1 MASAPA
7 SAPPRGPP
15 GSLGRVSEAGQRP
28 RARSPVVERLAHGVE
43 GWHRQLQ
50 HVHEGE
56 CVRGRGSR
64 PFSAGSAGVQ
74 ACVRVRHVLQRE
86 HAGGHWRREG
96 LRRARRARR
105 GGRTHARWTAPP
117 PRALRAAPPPPRL
130 RRPPAPAGAAW
141 RPPADSTPPPQT
153 RRALQPHPPF
163 SCSPAVVLDLWR
175 RRNAVVLDPL
185 FVTAVNE
192 HAKRALQARDSSAR
206 RRSSARAAHEHRS
219 TV

>member
-1 MASAPA
+1 LASAPA

-43 GWHRQLQ
+43 GRRRQLQ

-56 CVRGRGSR
+56 CVRGRGSL
-64 PFSAGSAGVQ
+64 PFSAGSAGEQ

-163 SCSPAVVLDLWR
+163 SCRQRAESGIIHYFFFLLLGGAVCNAISRCGISRALSSLQRLAGAFSPAC
-175 RRNAVVLDPL
+175 A
-185 FVTAVNE
+185 
-192 HAKRALQARDSSAR
+192 
-206 RRSSARAAHEHRS
+206 
-219 TV
+219 